1 MLQQLINHSPDLK
14 KLSDEGFDIEV
25 NGGHLLV
32 HQIPYVNSKCEI
44 KYGTIVAVLNFATPH
59 KTGRPPDHTVHFCGD
74 TPCDYKGAPLTAIIN
89 NSNTNKLTDTIT
101 VNHYFSSKPA
111 CGYYSDYYEKISTYA
126 EILTSQARKL
136 DQNVSSKPGL
146 LQKIYAG
153 SDVFNYPDTNSA
165 KAEIEYLNRKYRNKK
180 IAIIGVGGTGSYI
193 LDLLSKTPVKEI
205 HIYDGD
211 VFEINNA
218 FRAPGAISADRFDD
232 NGELKKVDY
241 FFDVYSKMHNGIK
254 PHDVYVSE
262 HNIDEFDDYDFVFVS
277 VDKNEV
283 RSMLT
288 QKLVQLGVS
297 FIDVGLGVNKVDDCL
312 IGTIRVTMATK
323 DVNEHLGHRIGSSE
337 VEENEYNANIQ
348 IAELNCL
355 NATFAVIRWK
365 KYLGYYQDLK
375 NEHNNLYFLNTGKV
389 INEDFKA

>member
-32 HQIPYVNSKCEI
+32 HQIPYVNSICEI
-44 KYGTIVAVLNFATPH
+44 KYGTIVTVLNFVTPN
-59 KTGRPPDHTVHFCGD
+59 KVGRPPDHTVHFCGEIPFD
-74 TPCDYKGAPLTAIIN
+74 HKGTPLTSIIN
-89 NSNTNKLTDTIT
+89 NSNTNKLTDAIT
-101 VNHYFSSKPA
+101 VNHFFSSKPS
-111 CGYYSDYYEKISTYA
+111 CGYYLDYYEKISTYA
-126 EILTSQARKL
+126 EILASQARKL

-146 LQKIYAG
+146 LKNIYTG

-193 LDLLSKTPVKEI
+193 LDLVSKTPVKEI

-211 VFEINNA
+211 VFEIHNA
-218 FRAPGAISADRFDD
+218 FRAPGAACADRFDK
-232 NGELKKVDY
+232 NGELKKVNY
-241 FFDVYSKMHNGIK
+241 FYDAYSKMHKGMK
-254 PHDVYVSE
+254 PHDVYVTE
-262 HNIDEFDDYDFVFVS
+262 HNIDEFIDYDFVFIS

-288 QKLVQLGVS
+288 QNLVQLGVP

-312 IGTIRVTMATK
+312 IGTIRITMVTK
-323 DVNEHLGHRIGSSE
+323 DVNEHIDHRIGSAE
-337 VEENEYNANIQ
+337 VQENEYSTNIQ
-348 IAELNCL
+348 IADLNCL
-355 NATFAVIRWK
+355 NATLAVIKWK